1 MAGEVTRMPNRD
13 VARRNGGNGGRLRP
27 VFVPRSD
34 VYETGDSIV
43 ILAEMPGV
51 APDDVDITLER
62 RMLTIRGHTLDA
74 VHEGYRKVYAEY
86 DEGEYERVFTLPE
99 EIRGEKKNGR
109 EEKRKG
115 FYMSE
120 RSYGAFA
127 EFKQGI
133 LTISLPKTPEARSKA
148 KKIEVKAA

>member
-1 MAGEVTRMPNRD
+1 MAGEVTRMPNRE
-13 VARRNGGNGGRLRP
+13 VSRRNGGNGGRPRP

-51 APDDVDITLER
+51 TPDDVDITLER

-86 DEGEYERVFTLPE
+86 DEGEYQRVFTLPE
-99 EIRGEKKNGR
+99 EIDRDNIEAVHKDGVLKLE
-109 EEKRKG
+109 
-115 FYMSE
+115 
-120 RSYGAFA
+120 
-127 EFKQGI
+127 
-133 LTISLPKTPEARSKA
+133 LPKAEPIKA
-148 KKIEVKAA
+148 KRIEVRPS

>member
-99 EIRGEKKNGR
+99 EIDRDNIKAVHKDGVLKLE
-109 EEKRKG
+109 
-115 FYMSE
+115 
-120 RSYGAFA
+120 
-127 EFKQGI
+127 
-133 LTISLPKTPEARSKA
+133 LPKAEPVKA
-148 KKIEVKAA
+148 KRIEVRPS